1 MSKPRYNPYKYTT
14 IVLALVA
21 GMLFCFYKFSP
32 DCIWKRV
39 DKTSLRD
46 LVGYI
51 ADNPSSQYCDSAFSH
66 IDSLVSNLDG
76 DQVIP
81 AMEDVKNLNPQKLS
95 HYHLLAQLYNAGM
108 VYSRSQ
114 ADYNGSFNKK
124 SDARIYDMAKEGLD
138 SLVNNYIDIMMKD
151 GKTEDWLKFGSYVG
165 KEYWPSEVFPKVEQA
180 EIDTYWVP
188 ESKGWNEANKMPEF
202 EYRPEYAEYQIEC
215 DNMYFTYT
223 KSSVDDF
230 GWEDAENIYPGGAV
244 WMNKGDEDYY
254 IPFKEVAQYEERGY
268 EAVDVCRIHKQ
279 REAQIANLDRFI
291 RYYPNGEYTQEAKDK
306 LIQLTVADVFDRQ
319 HGSLPKAQNIGGTYG
334 TRSTIKIKNDTQYGL
349 SIYYS
354 GPELRQLYIGAGG
367 SSTVDLPNGEYR
379 IAVKADGGNVS
390 DYAGLDAYQG
400 GQYSYSLYIKGQYHW
415 NSSSSSVKY
424 NSSTGTFDI
433 RY

>member
-1 MSKPRYNPYKYTT
+1 MSKLRYNPYKYTT
-14 IVLALVA
+14 IVLALMA
-21 GMLFCFYKFSP
+21 GVLFCFYKFSS

-39 DKTSLRD
+39 DKSSLRE
-46 LVGYI
+46 LVNYI
-51 ADNPSSQYCDSAFSH
+51 ADNPTSQYCDSAFTH
-66 IDSLVSNLDG
+66 IDSLVTNLDG
-76 DQVIP
+76 DQLIP
-81 AMEDVKNLNPQKLS
+81 VMEEVKNLSLQKLS

-108 VYSRSQ
+108 VYSRSK
-114 ADYNGSFNKK
+114 ADYNGSFNKR
-124 SDARIYDMAKEGLD
+124 SDASIYDMAKEGMD
-138 SLVNNYIDIMMKD
+138 SLVNNYIDIMMKV
-151 GKTEDWLKFGSYVG
+151 GKTDDWLKFGCYVG
-165 KEYWPSEVFPKVEQA
+165 KEYWISEVFPKVEQA

-188 ESKGWNEANKMPEF
+188 ESKGWNKANKMPEF
-202 EYRPEYAEYQIEC
+202 EYRAEYAEYQIES
-215 DNMYFTYT
+215 DNMYFTYP

-254 IPFKEVAQYEERGY
+254 IPFKEAAQYEERGY
-268 EAVDVCRIHKQ
+268 EAVDVCRLHKQ
-279 REAQIANLDRFI
+279 REAQIANLERFI

-319 HGSLPKAQNIGGTYG
+319 HGSLPKAQNVGGTYG

-354 GPELRQLYIGAGG
+354 GSELRQLYIGTGG

-390 DYAGLDAYQG
+390 DYAGLDVYQG

-415 NSSSSSVKY
+415 SSSSSSVKY